1 MYLYMICIEQYL
13 HTICFFV
20 CKKYAKAR
28 NYLMNKLLVLYYTHI
43 IVAHLLLWGDDSL
56 TNTQNTEI
64 FKTVQVF
71 LSDCGRISKNV

>member
-1 MYLYMICIEQYL
+1 
-13 HTICFFV
+13 
-20 CKKYAKAR
+20 
-28 NYLMNKLLVLYYTHI
+28 MNKLLTLYYTSTHI
-43 IVAHLLLWGDDSL
+43 LDAHLLLWGDDSL